1 MQLYETQ
8 LIRPQIQR
16 EGSLTGAGKEFQGK
30 IITRPI
36 GWGALG
42 PPKSVNILPRC
53 FLSEE
58 FLYGRQIKAQDY
70 SL

>member
-42 PPKSVNILPRC
+42 PPKSVNILPLPTSRKGK
-53 FLSEE
+53 
-58 FLYGRQIKAQDY
+58 GRGSIWSSNRKI
-70 SL
+70 

>member
-42 PPKSVNILPRC
+42 PPKSVNILPKEVP
-53 FLSEE
+53 LS
-58 FLYGRQIKAQDY
+58 
-70 SL
+70 